1 MYYSSIGI
9 LSLVLHVII
18 NSDTLFRKRND
29 GRVKVRKKY
38 RSFLFAIMIYYVADS
53 LWGLLLEMGLISL
66 TYVDTVLFFLSMGLS
81 VFMWLNYIA
90 VFLNM
95 NEFWTRVLKVIAW
108 LVLGSETVALIVNFF
123 VPVMFYFNENGEYVA
138 SAARYFILIVQLV
151 LFALIAIDTF
161 VVAAKLKER
170 KRRHF
175 IAIGLSGMIMALFI
189 LLQAFF
195 PMMPFYSVGCL
206 LATTIIHSFVVVD
219 ERVESSRQL
228 DAAKTVAYKD
238 SLTNVRNINAYT
250 EFKENVDKDI
260 KRGVITEFAVVVFD
274 LNDLKQVNDTRGHEA
289 GDKYIQDGCRLI
301 CHVFRHSPVFRIGGD
316 EFVSFLMNA
325 DYMNRANLIVIFNKH
340 IDRNLERG
348 GVIVS
353 SGISDFDAA
362 SDSGYDEVF
371 SRADELMYSRKK
383 ELKQIKSEMFVR

>member
-1 MYYSSIGI
+1 MSYS
-9 LSLVLHVII
+9 
-18 NSDTLFRKRND
+18 D
-29 GRVKVRKKY
+29 
-38 RSFLFAIMIYYVADS
+38 
-53 LWGLLLEMGLISL
+53 
-66 TYVDTVLFFLSMGLS
+66 
-81 VFMWLNYIA
+81 
-90 VFLNM
+90 
-95 NEFWTRVLKVIAW
+95 
-108 LVLGSETVALIVNFF
+108 
-123 VPVMFYFNENGEYVA
+123 
-138 SAARYFILIVQLV
+138 
-151 LFALIAIDTF
+151 
-161 VVAAKLKER
+161 KLKEI

-340 IDRNLERG
+340 IDRNLEHG

-353 SGISDFDAA
+353 SGISEFDAA

>member
-29 GRVKVRKKY
+29 GSVKVRKKY
-38 RSFLFAIMIYYVADS
+38 RSFLFAIMFYYVADS

-66 TYVDTVLFFLSMGLS
+66 TYVDTVFFFLSMGLS

-138 SAARYFILIVQLV
+138 SVARYFILIVQLV

-238 SLTNVRNINAYT
+238 SLTNVRNVNAYT

-274 LNDLKQVNDTRGHEA
+274 LNDLKQVNDTKGHEA

-353 SGISDFDAA
+353 SGISEFDAA